1 MFCRNAVQLR
11 IRRFPSKSLHVNES
25 IRRLRHEQTPIFK
38 KESIMDFQIP
48 LTNWLQLPEKGSQA
62 APRLCRY
69 RKSFSLEAVPPQCRI
84 KISAD
89 TRYKLYVNGKLSAIG
104 PVKGDGQVWYA
115 DTVELSSYLHV
126 GENILAVEVLS
137 YPAMQAGNQSLF
149 TTGTPGLYVL
159 DLDGF
164 GLSADAAWK
173 CLEEPDFA
181 IVPENF
187 FFAPLHILENRR
199 GDAVMDGWRES
210 GYHDEDW
217 ESARSYTILDIS
229 QASVPGDLS
238 ERTIPAQFLRPRRFE
253 GVKKLRRSDASEEA
267 WNAFVQADK
276 PLTLSANSVHTV
288 ELDAGE
294 ELTGFL
300 SLRLHGG
307 KGAKITLL
315 TAESYVANDEK
326 ANADLIFSFP
336 TKGDRAD
343 AENGVLYGFRDSYT
357 AAGFAGEER
366 YEPFWFRCFRY
377 VGLTVE
383 TAEEPLTLTGFDFIQ
398 TGYPLA
404 VKSYVETSDESLKGI
419 WNISLRSLQ
428 NCMHETYEDCP
439 FYEQLQYAM
448 DSRSQILYTY
458 AISGDDRLARK
469 CMEDFRRSQRPDGMI
484 NCSWPTTRANV
495 IPGFSIF
502 YILMLE
508 DHMMYVGDRD
518 FLRGHL
524 GAMDGVLEYFR
535 RHLDARSLVGP
546 TGGPNM
552 QARYWSFIDWTDQWR
567 PTTGVPDA
575 VLRGP
580 ITMESFLYILGLT
593 AAAHVNR
600 WLNREDTAKEYE
612 ARAESVRAA
621 IRRECRGE
629 TGMIQD
635 GPGVEK
641 YSQHGQVFAIL
652 TGTISPEEGT
662 AFLEETMNKKNEYAQ
677 CSVAMA
683 FYLFRAME
691 KTGLYA
697 RMDECWETWR
707 NMLRLNLTTCVED
720 NVNQRSDCHA
730 WGAAA
735 LYELPA
741 VTLGVR
747 PAAPGFER
755 IAVRPIPGYLSWAR
769 GQVTTPHG
777 PVKVQWKRLPD
788 GKLDLQVEAPEGEV
802 ICVED

>member
-1 MFCRNAVQLR
+1 
-11 IRRFPSKSLHVNES
+11 
-25 IRRLRHEQTPIFK
+25 
-38 KESIMDFQIP
+38 MDFQIP
-48 LTNWLQLPEKGSQA
+48 LTNWLRLPDTDNKVG
-62 APRLCRY
+62 PRLCRY
-69 RKSFSLEAVPPQCRI
+69 RKSFYLEAVPAHCRI
-84 KISAD
+84 RISAD
-89 TRYKLYVNGKLSAIG
+89 TRYKLYVNGKLTEIG

-115 DTVELSSYLHV
+115 DTVELSSQLRV
-126 GENILAVEVLS
+126 GENVLAAEVLS

-149 TTGTPGLYVL
+149 STPTPGLFVQ

-164 GLSADAAWK
+164 GLSADASWK
-173 CLEEPDFA
+173 YREEADFA

-199 GDAVMDGWRES
+199 GDAVTDGWREPD
-210 GYHDEDW
+210 YEDAAW
-217 ESARSYTILDIS
+217 ENARSYTILDIS

-238 ERTIPAQFLRPRRFE
+238 ERTIPSQFLMLRRFI
-253 GVKKLRRSDASEEA
+253 GVKQLRQSDASVEA
-267 WNAFVQADK
+267 WNALVQTDR
-276 PLTLSANSVHTV
+276 PLALRANSFHTV

-300 SLRLHGG
+300 SLRFRSG

-315 TAESYVANDEK
+315 SAESYVVNDEK

-343 AENGVLYGFRDSYT
+343 AENGVLYGFKDSYT
-357 AAGFAGEER
+357 AAGFSGEER

-377 VGLTVE
+377 VGLTIE
-383 TAEEPLTLTGFDFIQ
+383 TADEPITLTGFDFIQ

-404 VKSYVETSDESLKGI
+404 VKTHVETSDESLKGI
-419 WNISLRSLQ
+419 WDISLRSLQ

-458 AISGDDRLARK
+458 AVSGDDRLARK

-495 IPGFSIF
+495 IPGFSI
-502 YILMLE
+502 YYLLMLE
-508 DHMMYVGDRD
+508 DHMMYVGDKD

-524 GAMDGVLEYFR
+524 GAIDGVLEYFR
-535 RHLDARSLVGP
+535 RHLEERGLVGP
-546 TGGPNM
+546 TGGLNM

-575 VLRGP
+575 VLQGP
-580 ITMESFLYILGLT
+580 LTMESFLYILGLT
-593 AAAHVNR
+593 AGANINR
-600 WLNREDTAKEYE
+600 WLDREDTAKEYE

-621 IRRECRGE
+621 IRRECRAE
-629 TGMIQD
+629 NGMILD
-635 GPGVEK
+635 GPGVDET
-641 YSQHGQVFAIL
+641 SQHGQVFAVL
-652 TGTISPEEGT
+652 TDTISPEEGR
-662 AFLEETMNKKNEYAQ
+662 AYLEETLNKKSEYAQ

-691 KTGLYA
+691 KTGLYT

-707 NMLRLNLTTCVED
+707 DMLRLNLTTCVED

-747 PAAPGFER
+747 PAAPGFKK
-755 IAVRPIPGYLSWAR
+755 IAIKPVPGYLEWAH
-769 GQVTTPHG
+769 GEVTTPHG
-777 PVKVQWKRLPD
+777 PVRVQWQKLPD
-788 GKLDLQVEAPEGEV
+788 GKLNLQVEAPEGVES
-802 ICVED
+802 CVEG